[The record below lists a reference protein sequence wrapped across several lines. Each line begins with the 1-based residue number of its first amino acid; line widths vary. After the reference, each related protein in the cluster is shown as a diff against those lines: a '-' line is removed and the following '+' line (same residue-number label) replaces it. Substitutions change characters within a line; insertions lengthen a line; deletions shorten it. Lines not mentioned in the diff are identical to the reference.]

1 MLPTCLAKIR
11 DPQKALP
18 LSWLAWFSRLFYI
31 YRVLYFLCFFPL
43 YRVVL
48 TVYVREELG
57 CRFYWLFALLSA
69 TVCGSLGLCFFFL
82 FILCLMPLICCAFSF
97 CHWAFLLWV
106 PSDYFLLQYFDLYF
120 FCCVHCGL
128 TFFFLFA
135 WGPTHRSHGFQTFLP
150 VLLFLILCNKAPLST
165 LLPCLSC
172 TSP

>member
-1 MLPTCLAKIR
+1 MYEKSLVAGFTGFSLCYLR
-11 DPQKALP
+11 
-18 LSWLAWFSRLFYI
+18 LS
-31 YRVLYFLCFFPL
+31 
-43 YRVVL
+43 VVHW
-48 TVYVREELG
+48 VFV
-57 CRFYWLFALLSA
+57 S
-69 TVCGSLGLCFFFL
+69 FFL

-128 TFFFLFA
+128 TFFFYLPGDQPIGRMAF
-135 WGPTHRSHGFQTFLP
+135 TLFLP